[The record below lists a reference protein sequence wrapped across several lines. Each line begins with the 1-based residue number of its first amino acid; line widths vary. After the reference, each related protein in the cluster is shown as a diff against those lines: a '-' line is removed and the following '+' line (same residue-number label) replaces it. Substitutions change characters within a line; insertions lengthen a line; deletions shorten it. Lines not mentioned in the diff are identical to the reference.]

1 MYENETSHNN
11 ETALRA
17 PSTHSLINLNT
28 NEGIDHFEE
37 IRSVMMDFD
46 FSEIPSN
53 ILSMDG
59 ESFSE
64 TKDESKAHLE
74 VDASTK
80 STTEFEI
87 PPEFDPQF
95 VYGT

>member
-1 MYENETSHNN
+1 
-11 ETALRA
+11 
-17 PSTHSLINLNT
+17 
-28 NEGIDHFEE
+28 
-37 IRSVMMDFD
+37 MMDFD

-53 ILSMDG
+53 ILSTDG

-87 PPEFDPQF
+87 PPEFDLNLFTELEFDPSLF
-95 VYGT
+95 TELNASMA